1 MELVI
6 FLRQL
11 CRHRIALAAGFLASV
26 AIAFAMGGSPVAP
39 TTYAG
44 TRVLIDTPH
53 SALLASAPHGLDTLY
68 WRATLLASLLGT
80 NSERAQISREAR
92 IPVSQFA
99 VIDQEL
105 TSPANP
111 AALPLSAALAASGTS
126 EPYVLRVD
134 ADNVLP
140 IVAIQTSGPDRTGAT
155 RLAAAAVHALQ
166 AGASTRSTSQVQ
178 GLQITQVDPVTA
190 VEVPGGAGRTT
201 MAMTA
206 VFLFVLWCAGLG
218 IWARRRGDSAPRRV
232 FRRPRPARA

>member
-26 AIAFAMGGSPVAP
+26 AIAFALGGSPVAP
-39 TTYAG
+39 TAYAG

-68 WRATLLASLLGT
+68 WRASLLAPLLGA
-80 NSERAQISREAR
+80 NPERDQIARESR

-111 AALPLSAALAASGTS
+111 AALPLAATLAASGTT
-126 EPYVLRVD
+126 EPYVVRVD

-140 IVAIQTSGPDRTGAT
+140 IVDIQTSGPDRAGAS
-155 RLAAAAVHALQ
+155 RLAAAAVRALRS
-166 AGASTRSTSQVQ
+166 GASTQSTSQVQ
-178 GLQITQVDPVTA
+178 GLNITQVDPVTS
-190 VEVPGGAGRTT
+190 VVVPGGAGHTT
-201 MAMTA
+201 MAITA
-206 VFLFVLWCAGLG
+206 VFLFGLWCAGLG
-218 IWARRRGDSAPRRV
+218 IWARRRGDSGRQRLLH
-232 FRRPRPARA
+232 RPRSARA